1 MVGAAAG
8 AQGALEEGMSTPP
21 RAPDS
26 FSWLLAILRDIALI
40 VFVIVYVI
48 HTV

>member
-1 MVGAAAG
+1 
-8 AQGALEEGMSTPP
+8 MSTTTPP
-21 RAPDS
+21 PTQRVVPARND
-26 FSWLLAILRDIALI
+26 FLAWLLAILRDIALI